1 MQLQSWSPFLPT
13 FFCANF
19 LPHIAFFLL
28 WPTYLLGYN
37 DIYFNTTSFRYL
49 LSTDIYVL
57 SLRSIILWLSPLYLL
72 GDIRDIREKRMKSE
86 FSCMSYH
93 QKNASVSFFVSIS
106 ISLHIFLT
114 FFMSFL
120 VFIREDI
127 NFRGCWQP
135 YHIITVLKTSRVC
148 FTSSFSY
155 CVHPFCYYQHTLA
168 MKCHP
173 KMHFFLLIV
182 VWFPTLILSWLYK
195 YLNIFVIIHT
205 ASS

>member
-13 FFCANF
+13 FFLSANF

-37 DIYFNTTSFRYL
+37 EILQY
-49 LSTDIYVL
+49 YVL
-57 SLRSIILWLSPLYLL
+57 PILTIYWYLCAVSTINYLMIVSIVP
-72 GDIRDIREKRMKSE
+72 IRRYTRYSRKADEKWVFLHVLPS
-86 FSCMSYH
+86 
-93 QKNASVSFFVSIS
+93 KNASVSFFVSIS

-127 NFRGCWQP
+127 KFRGCWQP

-155 CVHPFCYYQHTLA
+155 SLLCVHPFCYQHAGNEMPSKNALFFAHCGLVSNINSLLA
-168 MKCHP
+168 LQISKHFCNHP
-173 KMHFFLLIV
+173 HR
-182 VWFPTLILSWLYK
+182 
-195 YLNIFVIIHT
+195 
-205 ASS
+205 

>member
-1 MQLQSWSPFLPT
+1 MFS
-13 FFCANF
+13 
-19 LPHIAFFLL
+19 
-28 WPTYLLGYN
+28 
-37 DIYFNTTSFRYL
+37 
-49 LSTDIYVL
+49 
-57 SLRSIILWLSPLYLL
+57 LYLL

-155 CVHPFCYYQHTLA
+155 SLLCVHPFCYYQHTLA

-173 KMHFFLLIV
+173 KMHFFFAHCGLVSNINSLLALQISKH
-182 VWFPTLILSWLYK
+182 FCNHP
-195 YLNIFVIIHT
+195 HR
-205 ASS
+205 